1 MLNEL
6 ANEIYKNAVDK
17 GFYENGAATNVGERM
32 ALIHSEVSEAL
43 EADRKKKYA
52 GNEVAMLVNQISNP
66 KEFEQRFR
74 ETVKDTHEDEL
85 ADVIIRALD
94 HAAFKGIDID
104 AHVRAKMRFNSMRE
118 YKHGK
123 AY

>member
-6 ANEIYKNAVDK
+6 ANKIYTNAVYK

-43 EADRKKKYA
+43 EADRNGKYA
-52 GNEVAMLVNQISNP
+52 GKEVATLVNQIDDP
-66 KEFEQRFR
+66 ETFKAKFE
-74 ETVKDTHEDEL
+74 ELIKDTHEDEL
-85 ADVIIRALD
+85 VDVIIRALD

-104 AHVRAKMRFNSMRE
+104 AHVKAKMRYNSMRE